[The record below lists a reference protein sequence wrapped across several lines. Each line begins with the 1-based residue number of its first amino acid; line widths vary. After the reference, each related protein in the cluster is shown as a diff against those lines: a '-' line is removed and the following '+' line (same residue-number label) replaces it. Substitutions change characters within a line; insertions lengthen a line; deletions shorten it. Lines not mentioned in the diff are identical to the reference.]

1 MYSIQKINL
10 FSILIPIVF
19 SILIVIPLSAQNVGI
34 NVNNPQEKLHLSTD
48 ESKIALRLDNR
59 KSVESGLNY
68 GTVIGTPAALQNFE
82 VNPTWIDW
90 TDLDHTKLVNSD
102 DISLNSPALNIVPER
117 SNSLRVLFNF
127 SPTIPSTAM
136 ITDVKLHIEWRRT
149 GTFAGTMGTSF
160 TLLKASNFQPLV
172 NLGGSFISSSTDINI
187 TKSFKE
193 VYNPITADML
203 NLDDIILNCFS
214 LYSYTNG
221 TSGLLIDQLWLEVE
235 YAVPADGT
243 EDVAWTTGAK
253 DGTFMITQS
262 EDLFS
267 NQFLT
272 IDETGTTRLKVLKI
286 TQSAGPGKVLT
297 SNDEGE
303 ASWEE
308 LPLFGETW
316 FNKNDTAFLASGPA
330 QINNAIGDAAL
341 IFDKGE
347 SRLNNGIN
355 MIETDNRI
363 LNTIIDA
370 NNDQSN
376 EQWNLYKNDDEMLS
390 QLPAVRFQLD
400 GGLSWINGGGN
411 LGIGRID
418 PQHPL
423 HIGTDGTNGNGAHV
437 TTGGSWTNGSS
448 RLFKKNVK
456 GVNTKEIL
464 EKLATLNILEWE
476 YKNSDEGKHL
486 GPIAE
491 EFYEVFRL
499 GRDEQ
504 YISTVDADG
513 VALAAIKALHQD
525 GIKKQTEIEILRLQ
539 LTQLQRQVE
548 QLKDLFTES
557 KILKK

>member
-1 MYSIQKINL
+1 MYSMQKINL
-10 FSILIPIVF
+10 FSILIPIVL
-19 SILIVIPLSAQNVGI
+19 SILLVIPLSAQNVGI
-34 NVNNPQEKLHLSTD
+34 NINNPQEKLHLSTD
-48 ESKIALRLDNR
+48 ESKIALRLDNK

-117 SNSLRVLFNF
+117 SNSLRLLFNF

-149 GTFAGTMGTSF
+149 GTFAGTMGASF

-193 VYNPITADML
+193 IYNPITADML
-203 NLDDIILNCFS
+203 NLDDVILNCFS

-243 EDVAWTTGAK
+243 EDVAWTTGTK

-262 EDLFS
+262 EDLLS

-272 IDETGTTRLKVLKI
+272 IDETGTTRLKALKI

-437 TTGGSWTNGSS
+437 TTGGTWTNGSS

-456 GVNTKEIL
+456 DVNKKEIL
-464 EKLATLNILEWE
+464 EKLASLNILEWE

-499 GRDEQ
+499 GGDEQ

-513 VALAAIKALHQD
+513 VALAAIQALHQD
-525 GIKKQTEIEILRLQ
+525 GKKKQTEIETLRLQ
-539 LTQLQRQVE
+539 LEQLQQQVE
-548 QLKDLFTES
+548 ELKGLLSDLD
-557 KILKK
+557 ILKK